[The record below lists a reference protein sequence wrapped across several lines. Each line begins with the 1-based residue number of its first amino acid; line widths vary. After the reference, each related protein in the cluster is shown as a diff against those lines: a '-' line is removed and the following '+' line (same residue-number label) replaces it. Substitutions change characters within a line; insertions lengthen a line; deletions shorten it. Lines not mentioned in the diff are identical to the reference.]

1 MYVTKLRQKAEHCE
15 FSDKDGEIK
24 SQIIQGCVSKKL
36 RIKCLEEEKELKD
49 ILILAR
55 SMEMAE
61 KQAHAMDRHDS
72 LPVNKIKKHP
82 SQRRKP
88 ENPAYQKEIQKCRNC
103 GGTYPHARKC
113 PALGAKCNYCHKRNH
128 FIGVCRKR
136 LNSKGQLHEIS
147 ENNNGYETNSE
158 DESCSETDVA
168 FGLSVV
174 KKISNKKVPKVNL
187 KVNGVDVTFLVD
199 TGSSLNILDES
210 LIDKMRPK
218 PKIQKTKTKAY
229 AFGQNKPLSIKGKYV
244 CVIESAPKFATTDFH
259 VVNGA
264 SENLIS
270 YETAVELEIV
280 PVIQTIS
287 SKKEKYSDLN
297 DKYKPVFNGLGKLKD
312 KQIKFHIDESVIPTA
327 QPARRIPFH
336 VRDKV
341 AQELEKLEKL
351 DVIEKATGATPWVS
365 NLVVAPKSKSPND
378 VRICVDMRKANLAL
392 KRERHVVPTV
402 DDIIIELNGSTV
414 FSKVDLYKGFHQL
427 ELSEE
432 SRNMTVFASHVGL
445 WRYKR
450 LNFGVSV
457 APEIF
462 QNEIRQVIN
471 ELNGVLKISDDI
483 IIHGKTQTDHDSN
496 LEALLQRLQDRNLTL
511 NKEKCEFGKSK
522 IKFFGYV
529 FSESGISPD
538 PEKITAIKNVEK
550 PKNQGEVRS
559 FLGMTNYVSR
569 FIENYFTISEP
580 LRRLTQQNQ
589 PFEWTTQQENAF
601 HQLKNALVS
610 DKVMAYFDPSKQR
623 TVG

>member
-61 KQAHAMDRHDS
+61 KQAYAMDRHDS

-88 ENPAYQKEIQKCRNC
+88 EILLSERN
-103 GGTYPHARKC
+103 TE
-113 PALGAKCNYCHKRNH
+113 
-128 FIGVCRKR
+128 V
-136 LNSKGQLHEIS
+136 
-147 ENNNGYETNSE
+147 
-158 DESCSETDVA
+158 
-168 FGLSVV
+168 
-174 KKISNKKVPKVNL
+174 
-187 KVNGVDVTFLVD
+187 
-199 TGSSLNILDES
+199 
-210 LIDKMRPK
+210 
-218 PKIQKTKTKAY
+218 
-229 AFGQNKPLSIKGKYV
+229 
-244 CVIESAPKFATTDFH
+244 
-259 VVNGA
+259 
-264 SENLIS
+264 

-287 SKKEKYSDLN
+287 SKNEKYSDLY

-365 NLVVAPKSKSPND
+365 NLVVAPKPKSPND

-402 DDIIIELNGSTV
+402 DNIVMELNGSTV

-471 ELNGVLKISDDI
+471 GLNGVLNISDDI
-483 IIHGKTQTDHDSN
+483 IIHGKTQN
-496 LEALLQRLQDRNLTL
+496 
-511 NKEKCEFGKSK
+511 
-522 IKFFGYV
+522 
-529 FSESGISPD
+529 
-538 PEKITAIKNVEK
+538 
-550 PKNQGEVRS
+550 RS
-559 FLGMTNYVSR
+559 
-569 FIENYFTISEP
+569 
-580 LRRLTQQNQ
+580 
-589 PFEWTTQQENAF
+589 
-601 HQLKNALVS
+601 
-610 DKVMAYFDPSKQR
+610 
-623 TVG
+623 